1 MMNEPPRKK
10 MKLEEQKSLKRKAL
24 GSLEPN
30 VVRVNKRGGK
40 RSPRPGGPKNW
51 HKTITK
57 VNGVVRFGE
66 STIGRG
72 GTNKPAGMQCVR
84 LTKDEIIKVIKK
96 STSRDLPPN
105 LDKLSRK
112 ELCDVAYALKKS

>member
-1 MMNEPPRKK
+1 MSEPPRKK
-10 MKLEEQKSLKRKAL
+10 MKIEEKSLKRKAL

-30 VVRVNKRGGK
+30 ALRVNKRGGK

-66 STIGRG
+66 SAIGRG
-72 GTNKPAGMQCVR
+72 GTDKPAGMQCVR

-96 STSRDLPPN
+96 STTRNLPAN
-105 LDKLSRK
+105 LEKLSRK
-112 ELCDVAYALKKS
+112 ELCDVAYALKNS